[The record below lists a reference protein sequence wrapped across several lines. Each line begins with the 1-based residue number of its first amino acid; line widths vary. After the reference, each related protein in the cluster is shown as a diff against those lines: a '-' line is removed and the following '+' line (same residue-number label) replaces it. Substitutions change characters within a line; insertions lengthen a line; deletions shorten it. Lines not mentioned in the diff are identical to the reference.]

1 MMTNMSNVLPELLSG
16 KSAPV
21 PVAELIGFA
30 PTEISKGR
38 AVFEF
43 TAEHRHANPMG
54 TLHGGIMCDVADAAM
69 GMAYASTLEQGESF
83 TTLDLR
89 INYLRPFWT
98 GHLVATAQIVKAGR
112 TVGYVECDI
121 ADDEKRLIARASSTC
136 MSLRGQEA
144 SGR

>member
-1 MMTNMSNVLPELLSG
+1 MSNVLPKLLSG
-16 KSAPV
+16 EQASV

-30 PTEISKGR
+30 PTEIATGR

-43 TAEHRHANPMG
+43 VAEQRHANPMG

-69 GMAYASTLEQGESF
+69 GMAYATTLQQGESF
-83 TTLDLR
+83 TTIDLR

-98 GHLVATAQIVKAGR
+98 GHLVATAQVVRRGR
-112 TVGYVECDI
+112 MVGYVECDI
-121 ADDEKRLIARASSTC
+121 VDDEKRLIARASSTC
-136 MSLRGQEA
+136 MSLQGNEA